1 MSTRDWTVSRSRAL
15 TWLSFSTLKGEKKEN
30 NDYWLSWP
38 RWDRLDSMTQKIV
51 KSKKLMERN
60 GWPFG
65 SLSLSLSRST
75 DRVESS
81 SNDVIPSTTN
91 PLTSSPLEEE
101 ERKRKR
107 KLDNSIQSE
116 EEEEEG
122 KESHKEMAIVIL

>member
-1 MSTRDWTVSRSRAL
+1 
-15 TWLSFSTLKGEKKEN
+15 
-30 NDYWLSWP
+30 
-38 RWDRLDSMTQKIV
+38 MTQKIV

>member
-1 MSTRDWTVSRSRAL
+1 MTKRRINIL
-15 TWLSFSTLKGEKKEN
+15 T
-30 NDYWLSWP
+30 D
-38 RWDRLDSMTQKIV
+38 V
-51 KSKKLMERN
+51 KLVDLYHN
-60 GWPFG
+60 
-65 SLSLSLSRST
+65 L
-75 DRVESS
+75 SS

-116 EEEEEG
+116 EEEEG